1 MDFRII
7 KSPTQGTLD
16 ILERRKSSG
25 SRQKLERVDAV
36 GLVQGKLI
44 EMIVAADI
52 AEKAVGV
59 TVEDIRGSCPQ
70 NMILLAIFGD
80 TSSVESAIEKIKE
93 SMEKVKKN
101 DNSKI
106 D

>member
-1 MDFRII
+1 MDVRII
-7 KSPTQGTLD
+7 KSPTEGTLE
-16 ILERRKSSG
+16 ILKRRKGSG
-25 SRQKLERVDAV
+25 VSKEFENVDAI

-44 EMIVAADI
+44 DMIYAADI

-80 TSSVESAIEKIKE
+80 TASVEAAIKEIQTKIKE
-93 SMEKVKKN
+93 EKAKF
-101 DNSKI
+101 SL
-106 D
+106 